1 MTLSI
6 REQILVN
13 FGTRLGDIELA
24 NQYSS
29 DMGTEVFR
37 SFLPPIDSSL
47 APCVG
52 YYVDMEENTALYARK
67 EVRVL
72 PVRVQGVAEFGS
84 VAPPVM
90 AERLYA
96 DINECVL
103 GDQYTL
109 SYDSGGTSEIVS
121 GDLIEGETSGA
132 EALVISVSLES
143 GTWAGGDAAGAF
155 TLRRVKDLF
164 TNNEDLTVS
173 AVAGMA
179 TVDGTLS
186 GQGPVDLLTGGL
198 ADAVTFFS
206 GNLIMPDADGITVGA
221 NVVFYV
227 RYKQIAGNPY
237 SQTN

>member
-6 REQILVN
+6 REQIQVS
-13 FGTRLGDIELA
+13 FGTRLANIRTA
-24 NQYSS
+24 NQYASE
-29 DMGTEVFR
+29 MGREVFR
-37 SFLPPIDSSL
+37 AFMPPIDSSL

-52 YYVDMEENTALYARK
+52 YYSDLEENTALYARK

-103 GDQYTL
+103 GDQYAL
-109 SYDSGGTSEIVS
+109 SFDSGGTAEIVA

-132 EALVISVSLES
+132 EGLVISVSLDS
-143 GTWAGGDAAGAF
+143 GTWAGGDADGTF
-155 TLRRVKDLF
+155 TLRRVKGLF
-164 TNNEDLTVS
+164 ENNEDLTIS
-173 AVAGMA
+173 AVTGMA
-179 TVDGTLS
+179 TVDGTLT

-206 GNLIMPDADGITVGA
+206 GNLIMPDADGKTVGA
-221 NVVFYV
+221 NIVFYV

>member
-1 MTLSI
+1 MSLSI
-6 REQILVN
+6 REQILVS
-13 FGTRLGDIELA
+13 FGTRLGDIELG
-24 NQYSS
+24 NQYNSN
-29 DMGTEVFR
+29 MGKEVFR
-37 SFLPPIDSSL
+37 SFLPPIDSGL

-52 YYVDMEENTALYARK
+52 YYLDIEENTALYARK

-109 SYDSGGTSEIVS
+109 GFDSGGTDEIVS

-132 EALVISVSLES
+132 EGLVISVSLDS
-143 GTWAGGDAAGAF
+143 GSWAGGDAAGSL
-155 TLRRVKDLF
+155 TLRRVKGMF
-164 TNNEDLTVS
+164 ENNEDLEVS
-173 AVAGMA
+173 AVTGTA
-179 TVDGTLS
+179 TADGTLS
-186 GQGPVDLLTGGL
+186 GSGPVDLLAGGL
-198 ADAVTFFS
+198 ADAITFFS
-206 GNLIMPDADGITVGA
+206 GNLIMPDADGKTVGA

-227 RYKQIAGNPY
+227 RYKQTAGNPY

>member
-6 REQILVN
+6 REQILVS
-13 FGTRLGDIELA
+13 FGTRLANIRTA
-24 NQYSS
+24 NQYASE
-29 DMGTEVFR
+29 MGAEVFR

-52 YYVDMEENTALYARK
+52 YYLDIEENTALYARK

-72 PVRVQGVAEFGS
+72 PVRAQGVAEFGS

-109 SYDSGGTSEIVS
+109 GFDAGGTAEIVS
-121 GDLIEGETSGA
+121 GDLLEGQTSGA
-132 EALVISVSLES
+132 EGLVISVSLDS
-143 GTWAGGDAAGAF
+143 GSWGVGDAAGSF
-155 TLRRVKDLF
+155 VLRRVKSSF
-164 TNNEDLTVS
+164 SNNEDLKVGADT
-173 AVAGMA
+173 GMA

-206 GNLIMPDADGITVGA
+206 GNLIMPDADGKTVGA
-221 NVVFYV
+221 NIVFYV

>member
-1 MTLSI
+1 MPLSI
-6 REQILVN
+6 REQILVS
-13 FGTRLGDIELA
+13 FGTRLGDIEFG
-24 NQYSS
+24 NQYNSN
-29 DMGTEVFR
+29 MGKEVFR

-52 YYVDMEENTALYARK
+52 YHIEMEENTALYAKK

-90 AERLYA
+90 GERLYA

-109 SYDSGGTSEIVS
+109 SFDSGGTAEIVS
-121 GDLIEGETSGA
+121 GDTIVGETSGA
-132 EALVISVSLES
+132 EGLVISVSLDS
-143 GTWAGGDAAGAF
+143 GSWAGGNAAGTL
-155 TLRRVKDLF
+155 TLRRVKGLF
-164 TNNEDLTVS
+164 ENNEDLEVS
-173 AVAGMA
+173 AVTGTA

-186 GQGPVDLLTGGL
+186 GSGPVDLLTGGM

-206 GNLIMPDADGITVGA
+206 GNLIMPDADGKTVGA
-221 NVVFYV
+221 NLVFYV

>member
-6 REQILVN
+6 RERILVS
-13 FGTRLGDIELA
+13 FGTRLADVRTS
-24 NQYSS
+24 NQYAS
-29 DMGTEVFR
+29 DMGAEVFR
-37 SFLPPIDSSL
+37 SFLPSIDSRI

-52 YYVDMEENTALYARK
+52 YYIDMEENTALYARK

-84 VAPPVM
+84 VLPPVM

-109 SYDSGGTSEIVS
+109 GFDSGGTSEIVS

-132 EALVISVSLES
+132 EGLVISVSLDS
-143 GTWAGGDAAGAF
+143 GTWAGGDAAGNF
-155 TLRRVKDLF
+155 TLRRVKGLF
-164 TNNEDLTVS
+164 SNNEDLTVS
-173 AVAGMA
+173 AVTGMA
-179 TVDGTLS
+179 TVVGTLS

-198 ADAVTFFS
+198 ADAITFFS
-206 GNLIMPDADGITVGA
+206 GNLIMPDADGKTVGA
-221 NVVFYV
+221 NIVFYV